1 MTQMG
6 GVTDER
12 GPLLDDSEDDD
23 GSRFSAAFFVR
34 SATK

>member
-1 MTQMG
+1 MTQIG
-6 GVTDER
+6 GLTDVR
-12 GPLLDDSEDDD
+12 CPLPDDSEDDD